1 MNKQRRFVI
10 PPASPQQQVTQLL
23 CDWRNGDEKAL
34 EKLIP
39 LIQPELHRLAHAYM
53 SRERAGHTLQTTAL
67 LDDAYMQLAGGTGL
81 PWQNR
86 AHFFAI
92 AAQLMRRIMVHHA
105 RKRRAQ
111 KRGGDAV
118 MVKLDEAAVPA
129 ESRSA
134 ELVAL
139 DEALEELA
147 AFDQR
152 RAQVV
157 EMRYFGGLTMQEIA
171 EVRKVHVNTVLR
183 DWTAARAWLFGR
195 LTGQTHAT

>member
-10 PPASPQQQVTQLL
+10 PPTSPQQQVTQLL

-139 DEALEELA
+139 DEALERLA
-147 AFDQR
+147 RLDERQAR
-152 RAQVV
+152 VV
-157 EMRYFGGLTMQEIA
+157 ECRFFAGMSVEETA
-171 EVRKVHVNTVLR
+171 EALDVAPATVKR
-183 DWTAARAWLFGR
+183 DWSIARAWLNR
-195 LTGQTHAT
+195 ELRS

>member
-1 MNKQRRFVI
+1 MAT
-10 PPASPQQQVTQLL
+10 PSPSQQEVTQLL
-23 CDWRNGDEKAL
+23 GDWSGGDERAL

-67 LDDAYMQLAGGTGL
+67 LDDAYMQLTGGTGL

-111 KRGGDAV
+111 KRGGGAV
-118 MVKLDEAAVPA
+118 MVELDEVAVLS
-129 ESRSA
+129 E
-134 ELVAL
+134 
-139 DEALEELA
+139 
-147 AFDQR
+147 
-152 RAQVV
+152 
-157 EMRYFGGLTMQEIA
+157 
-171 EVRKVHVNTVLR
+171 
-183 DWTAARAWLFGR
+183 
-195 LTGQTHAT
+195 

>member
-1 MNKQRRFVI
+1 
-10 PPASPQQQVTQLL
+10 
-23 CDWRNGDEKAL
+23 
-34 EKLIP
+34 
-39 LIQPELHRLAHAYM
+39 M
-53 SRERAGHTLQTTAL
+53 SRESAAQTLQPTAL
-67 LDDAYMQLAGGTGL
+67 VHEAWLRLGGGSQ
-81 PWQNR
+81 PAWKNR

-111 KRGGDAV
+111 KRGGGAV

-171 EVRKVHVNTVLR
+171 EVLKVHVNTVLR

-195 LTGQTHAT
+195 LTGRTHAT

>member
-10 PPASPQQQVTQLL
+10 PPTSPQQQVTQLL

-81 PWQNR
+81 PWQ
-86 AHFFAI
+86 
-92 AAQLMRRIMVHHA
+92 
-105 RKRRAQ
+105 

-157 EMRYFGGLTMQEIA
+157 ELRYFGGLTMQEIA
-171 EVRKVHVNTVLR
+171 EVLNVHVNTVLR

-195 LTGQTHAT
+195 LTEQTHAT